1 MSDTID
7 WPDLTDR
14 HPGTVHFVKL
24 FEVGHLPEPMR
35 TTSLHCGHLAAAMM
49 RELGDGPELTAGLR
63 KLREAKDC
71 FVTQRVI
78 DRDTQED

>member
-1 MSDTID
+1 MSDLIG

-14 HPGTVHFVKL
+14 HSSTVHFVKL

-35 TTSLHCGHLAAAMM
+35 TISLYCGHLAAAMM
-49 RELGDGPELTAGLR
+49 HELGDGPELTAGLR

-78 DRDTQED
+78 DRDAKED